1 MTLSTLLPYLLLVV
15 SSWLLVF
22 RRRTHDLAPIPVV
35 ASPPEWPA
43 HLTARSIELAPFLL
57 PEPEPAA
64 PWWASGQCVE
74 TSP

>member
-1 MTLSTLLPYLLLVV
+1 MTLSTLLLYLLLVV

-22 RRRTHDLAPIPVV
+22 RRRTYELSPIPVV
-35 ASPPEWPA
+35 ASPPARPA
-43 HLTARSIELAPFLL
+43 RVTARSVEPPPLLL